1 VASTRLSPSAI
12 VEKTASDIG
21 NISWILTVGNAI
33 GVGVVVSGGLVV
45 GGLVLGEL
53 GCVVLVGAVVGVGG
67 LVLGEL
73 GCVVLVGAVVGV
85 GVVGGRG
92 LEAVDIGFVEWGAG
106 TITTTGCVIVSTV
119 TPDDTRPV
127 LIFSVTEVEFCSI
140 GLSLATTTVVCST
153 MVVPTTLMVTFT
165 FKEDTFNERA
175 TAATYASLI

>member
-1 VASTRLSPSAI
+1 MKAGSANG
-12 VEKTASDIG
+12 A
-21 NISWILTVGNAI
+21 
-33 GVGVVVSGGLVV
+33 GVVVTGVLVV
-45 GGLVLGEL
+45 GRLVVGEL
-53 GCVVLVGAVVGVGG
+53 GCVVLVGAVVWGLVVGALEYVVLVGAVVGG
-67 LVLGEL
+67 LVVGALEY
-73 GCVVLVGAVVGV
+73 VVLVGAVVGV
-85 GVVGGRG
+85 GVVEGRG

-127 LIFSVTEVEFCSI
+127 LMFSVTEVEFCSI
-140 GLSLATTTVVCST
+140 GLSLATITVVCST

>member
-1 VASTRLSPSAI
+1 VVFITVIDAEKVISDVVDST
-12 VEKTASDIG
+12 G
-21 NISWILTVGNAI
+21 G
-33 GVGVVVSGGLVV
+33 GVVDSTEAFVV
-45 GGLVLGEL
+45 TLSTTKT
-53 GCVVLVGAVVGVGG
+53 
-67 LVLGEL
+67 
-73 GCVVLVGAVVGV
+73 
-85 GVVGGRG
+85 
-92 LEAVDIGFVEWGAG
+92 G